1 MPHSDA
7 EETEL
12 LTQGLEAI
20 ADGHWSMAAAA
31 FRTLLER
38 RKDADAL
45 FGLGIA
51 SFWLGETRSA
61 MLHWEQAYVAYR
73 RRRDPSQAVNA
84 AVYLSLAAR
93 MSLGNLAAASG
104 WLGRAARLV
113 TDHGLGEHHGW
124 VVLCRADLAIDT
136 GRPLAA
142 EAWAREAGEL
152 ARAAGDLDL
161 ELCAL
166 SELGAALVEQGR
178 GAEGTALLDE
188 AMAGALAGEGLNL
201 DSVVL
206 ISCRTIT
213 ACSRGG
219 DLRRATQWVRAA
231 DDFYR
236 RHGSPHLYTTCRTHY
251 GGILFATGSWEAAES
266 ELKAALR
273 IGEDAEP
280 ELHAEAL
287 ATLAEMRVA
296 QGRLEEAGRLLAG
309 YEDHPAVAQASALLA
324 LADGRASAAE
334 ALLRRRLREI
344 DDDCLEASALGEL
357 LAVAQ
362 LELGASDQA
371 AERGLQLARRRSEAS
386 ADVIRAR
393 GERVLGRTM
402 LAQSRLDEAIAHLE
416 RAVSAFVTA
425 KMPIEAGRTRLLL
438 AQALAPNARDAAVTE
453 AQRAFAAFEKVGAL
467 RDADAVAA
475 LLRSLGAR
483 AARSGPRAIGLLTK
497 RELEVLAL
505 LGEGLS
511 NPEIGARLF
520 ITRKTVEHHVAS
532 LLAKTG
538 LSGRGEAA
546 AFAVRELRSEPAS
559 K

>member
-1 MPHSDA
+1 MNP
-7 EETEL
+7 EESGL
-12 LTQGLEAI
+12 LQAGQTAI
-20 ADGHWSMAAAA
+20 AEGRWTDAAHA
-31 FRTLLER
+31 FRARLDREES
-38 RKDADAL
+38 ADAL

-61 MLHWEQAYVAYR
+61 MRQWERAYVAFR
-73 RRRDPSQAVNA
+73 RRPDPLQAANA
-84 AVYLSLAAR
+84 AVYLSLASR
-93 MSLGNLAAASG
+93 MSLGNLAVARG

-113 TDHGLGEHHGW
+113 TDHDLAELRGW
-124 VVLCRADLAIDT
+124 VLLCRADLAIDT
-136 GRPLAA
+136 GRPQAA
-142 EAWAREAGEL
+142 EAWAREAGEV
-152 ARAAGDLDL
+152 ARTAGDLDL

-178 GAEGTALLDE
+178 VEDGAALLDE
-188 AMAGALAGEGLNL
+188 AMTAALAGEGLSL

-231 DDFYR
+231 DEFYR

-251 GGILFATGSWEAAES
+251 GGILFATGSWEQAET
-266 ELKAALR
+266 ELQAALR

-280 ELHAEAL
+280 HLHAEAL
-287 ATLAEMRVA
+287 AKLAEMRVA

-309 YEDHPAVAQASALLA
+309 YEDYPATTYASALLQ
-324 LADGRASAAE
+324 LAAGRASAA
-334 ALLRRRLREI
+334 AASLRRRLRGI
-344 DDDCLEASALGEL
+344 DDDCLEASALQEL
-357 LAVAQ
+357 LAAAEV
-362 LELGASDQA
+362 ELGAADDA
-371 AERGLQLARRRSEAS
+371 EERGAKLARRAVGVS

-393 GERVLGRTM
+393 GERALGRAL
-402 LAQSRLDEAIAHLE
+402 LAKAKVDEAIGLLE
-416 RAVSAFVTA
+416 RALGTFVA
-425 KMPIEAGRTRLLL
+425 AQMPIEAGRTRLLL
-438 AQALAPNARDAAVTE
+438 AQALAATQPEVAIAE
-453 AQRAFAAFEKVGAL
+453 AQRAFSAFEMVGAL
-467 RDADAVAA
+467 RDADAAAA
-475 LLRSLGAR
+475 LLRSLGTR
-483 AARSGPRAIGLLTK
+483 AVRRGPKAIGPLTK

-511 NPEIGARLF
+511 NPEIGQRLF

-546 AFAVRELRSEPAS
+546 AYAVRELGSGPGR